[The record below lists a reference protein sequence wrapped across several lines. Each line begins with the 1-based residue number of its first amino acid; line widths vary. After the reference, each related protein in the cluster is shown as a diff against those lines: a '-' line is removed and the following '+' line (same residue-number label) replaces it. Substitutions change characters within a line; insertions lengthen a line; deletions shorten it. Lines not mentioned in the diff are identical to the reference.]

1 MKKIYT
7 NFIRMI
13 IRIAIVF
20 LNIIYVFI
28 KIIPT
33 KKKIIMLSRQS
44 NKPSIDFEFIKNE
57 ILKRDNK
64 IEVEILC
71 KVIQKD
77 FKERLSYCFYILKCM
92 YHIATSKVCIVDGY
106 SIPVSILKHKKS
118 LQIIQIWH
126 ASGAIKK
133 FGYQSINKKD
143 GRSTEIA
150 QIMKMHKNYNY
161 VIAPS
166 NATAKFYKEAFRV
179 QEEKIIINGLPR
191 LDYILSNELG
201 STKIK
206 EFYKRYPKFKNN
218 KKKTILY
225 VPTFRNNSSSTNQLE
240 KLISK
245 INFAKYNLII
255 KLHPLDK
262 STNAYKY
269 TVSKKYTT
277 FDLLKVAD
285 YIITDYSAVAFETSI
300 LNKPVY
306 FYVYDIE
313 EYEKT
318 RGLNIDL
325 FKEMSSCTS
334 KDIKEILKNI
344 EDNNYDYHELNNFRD
359 KYMGK
364 DYYNN
369 TQKLV
374 DFIFKFLNKDV
385 SNEKIK
391 DNVNDSSKEKLNI

>member
-1 MKKIYT
+1 MKSIYT
-7 NFIRMI
+7 YI
-13 IRIAIVF
+13 IRLGIYICKQA
-20 LNIIYVFI
+20 LNIIYFFI
-28 KIIPT
+28 KMCPI
-33 KKKIIMLSRQS
+33 KEKVVMLSRQS

-71 KVIQKD
+71 KIIQKD

-106 SIPVSILKHKKS
+106 SIPVSILKHKKN

-166 NATAKFYKEAFRV
+166 KATAKFYEEAFRV
-179 QEEKIIINGLPR
+179 QEEKIIIKGLPR
-191 LDYILSNELG
+191 LDYILSDELG
-201 STKIK
+201 SNKIK
-206 EFYKRYPKFKNN
+206 EFYKKYPKFKNN

-285 YIITDYSAVAFETSI
+285 YIITDYSAVAFEASI

-344 EDNNYDYHELNNFRD
+344 EDNNYNYSELENFRD